1 MSSTGERTSTVI
13 LREIVK
19 KKFLNEESVSI
30 NIFTAFTM
38 VGICS
43 ALFFNN
49 SDIKDLDHGLYGPAS
64 ILVWSYLTA
73 LISLGCILLIRNV
86 TNPSFMFSG
95 TSNIG
100 GLATLF
106 LMIWIVSLNLKHFKK
121 INMDVVPKSFYNYSG
136 MTSLLLVV
144 QSIFIFLTLD
154 NNPSQNEDEFKVLL
168 SRISILK
175 NVIIFLT
182 FVLVL
187 IQQIILDK
195 FSVDVL

>member
-1 MSSTGERTSTVI
+1 MSSGERTSTVI

-43 ALFFNN
+43 ALIFNN

-154 NNPSQNEDEFKVLL
+154 NNPSQNEEEFKVLL

>member
-154 NNPSQNEDEFKVLL
+154 NNPSQNEEEFKVLL